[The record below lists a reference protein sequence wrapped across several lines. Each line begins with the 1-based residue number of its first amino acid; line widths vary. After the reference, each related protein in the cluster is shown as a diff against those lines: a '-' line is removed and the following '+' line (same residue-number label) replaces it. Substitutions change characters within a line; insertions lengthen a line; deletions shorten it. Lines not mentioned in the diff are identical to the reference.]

1 MDDGNGCRRRSHA
14 RTLIKNLVRNL
25 RALPEGE
32 RPVDPSRAAKTLNE
46 ILLLDAA
53 IDEVDA

>member
-1 MDDGNGCRRRSHA
+1 M
-14 RTLIKNLVRNL
+14 RNL

-32 RPVDPSRAAKTLNE
+32 RPVDPSRAAKMLNGV
-46 ILLLDAA
+46 LLLDTA